1 MILVARMTL
10 RDLLIAT
17 KTGGMSWEGSGVG
30 GAGGHLWLRAIESG
44 SSKKQQ
50 QVCITSKLSLWLKLI
65 NF

>member
-1 MILVARMTL
+1 MTL

-30 GAGGHLWLRAIESG
+30 GAGGHLRLRAIESG
-44 SSKKQQ
+44 SSKKQ
-50 QVCITSKLSLWLKLI
+50 QVCITSKLSLWLKSI

>member
-1 MILVARMTL
+1 MILVARMTP

-30 GAGGHLWLRAIESG
+30 SAGGHLRLRAIESG
-44 SSKKQQ
+44 SSKMQ
-50 QVCITSKLSLWLKLI
+50 QVCVTSKLSLRLKLI